1 MRHFLT
7 KLRVWFPPPLI
18 LVLFLVADVLTASPR
33 FTFGGVNIVISALL
47 AGVSLLVI
55 LHTAWQM
62 RMKRTTLNPL
72 HAEKSTTLVTGGCY
86 AWSRNPIYLGMSGL
100 QLAFALYVGSLIGIL
115 VAPLFMLAVA
125 RLHIDFEEEQL
136 RKHFGLEWK
145 HYEQRVRRWL

>member
-1 MRHFLT
+1 MRPFLT
-7 KLRVWFPPPLI
+7 KLRVWLPPPLI
-18 LVLFLVADVLTASPR
+18 LLLFLIADALTAIPR
-33 FTFGGVNIVISALL
+33 FTFGAVTIVISALL
-47 AGVSLLVI
+47 ASVSLAMI

-62 RMKRTTLNPL
+62 RKKRTTLNPL

-115 VAPLFMLAVA
+115 AAPLFMLVVA

-145 HYEQRVRRWL
+145 CYEQRVRRWL

>member
-72 HAEKSTTLVTGGCY
+72 HAHKSTTLVTGGCY
-86 AWSRNPIYLGMSGL
+86 AWSRNPIYLGMSGI
-100 QLAFALYVGSLIGIL
+100 QLAFALYIGSLTGVL
-115 VAPLFMLAVA
+115 AVPVFMLAVA

-136 RKHFGLEWK
+136 RKHFGLEWER
-145 HYEQRVRRWL
+145 YEQHVRRWL

>member
-1 MRHFLT
+1 MRPFLT
-7 KLRVWFPPPLI
+7 KLRVWLPPPLI
-18 LVLFLVADVLTASPR
+18 LVLFLIADALTAIPR
-33 FTFGGVNIVISALL
+33 FTFGAVTIVISALL
-47 AGVSLLVI
+47 VSVSLAMI

-62 RMKRTTLNPL
+62 RKKRTTLNPL

-115 VAPLFMLAVA
+115 AAPLFMLVVA

-145 HYEQRVRRWL
+145 RYEQRVRRWL

>member
-1 MRHFLT
+1 MRPFLT
-7 KLRVWFPPPLI
+7 KLRVWLPPPLI
-18 LVLFLVADVLTASPR
+18 LLLFLIADALTAIPR
-33 FTFGGVNIVISALL
+33 FTFGAVTIVISALL
-47 AGVSLLVI
+47 ASASLAMI

-62 RMKRTTLNPL
+62 RKKRTTLNPL

-115 VAPLFMLAVA
+115 AAPLFMLVVA

-145 HYEQRVRRWL
+145 RYEQRVRRWL